1 MIIKINN
8 KRNEIA
14 KEILDIFQSSYAVEA
29 EMLKVID
36 FPPLKRTISQFL
48 NSNSEFYAYYEYS
61 WDNLTQN
68 IAGVIEIN
76 NNQDFIHIQSLVV
89 YPKYFRKGVGR
100 KLVQFILDTYKSS
113 IFTVET
119 GVMNIPA
126 VELYKSFNFK
136 EKKQWDTDHGV
147 RKIRFQLLY

>member
-8 KRNEIA
+8 KRNKVA
-14 KEILDIFQSSYAVEA
+14 KKIRDIFQASYTVEA

-48 NSNSEFYAYYEYS
+48 NSDSEFYAYYI
-61 WDNLTQN
+61 TKN

-76 NNQDFIHIQSLVV
+76 NNQDLTHIQSLVV
-89 YPKYFRKGVGR
+89 YPRYFRKGIGR
-100 KLVQFILDTYKSS
+100 KLVQFVLDTYRPS

-119 GVMNIPA
+119 GLDNHPA
-126 VELYKSFNFK
+126 IQLYTSFDF
-136 EKKQWDTDHGV
+136 EEQDQWNTNHGV
-147 RKIRFQLLY
+147 IKVRFKKII